1 MIWTIAQLNPE
12 FWYPGWLLEGWSDI
26 WNTMWPPL
34 LGFKT
39 TSQNTVGTVF
49 NTRGKNS
56 ILLWCPGK
64 VLESWKDKIRERK
77 KVFCGFLVTILIFE
91 MKCSL
96 FVWLCGGKYVSSF
109 SSTILHFYLCFTDSS
124 SLSKT
129 SREDDQGYSFCDKN
143 KNRVLIIKLFEVMFT
158 LSAAWLHFQ
167 HANSI
172 QGIFTLLLLSALKK
186 FLPIFK

>member
-1 MIWTIAQLNPE
+1 MCIFERQFCCISINFAE
-12 FWYPGWLLEGWSDI
+12 VC
-26 WNTMWPPL
+26 
-34 LGFKT
+34 
-39 TSQNTVGTVF
+39 TSQNTVYSVHCTLYL
-49 NTRGKNS
+49 TLEGKNS

-64 VLESWKDKIRERK
+64 VLESWKDKIQERK
-77 KVFCGFLVTILIFE
+77 KVFADFWWRSWYLKWNV
-91 MKCSL
+91 
-96 FVWLCGGKYVSSF
+96 VYLCDCVGGNMWALF

-167 HANSI
+167 HANNI
-172 QGIFTLLLLSALKK
+172 QGIFTLLLLNALKK
-186 FLPIFK
+186 ILPIFK